1 MPNTGRDR
9 PNLWSYNPSD
19 LFSDIGDAYTGARD
33 WLGGMFTPDEPTL
46 AEPSVQ
52 ERVNQIDLE
61 SPEAL
66 SAMQAMRDQDY
77 IEALRRKAGLS
88 AMPLS
93 ILEGGLPEVAEIPEI
108 LGTNLPSIEAYE
120 MPEVSTDSKIA
131 LRMARELAQ
140 ESEGMFKIPTIQAR
154 SPSGM
159 TPAERMEATYGM
171 SSGVDMERDLL
182 QTGFRDVGQPSVEV
196 PPEPTPR
203 VNDIQPDWLRN
214 AERIREQNIVER
226 GQWQGSD
233 EELAMKRLMEIA
245 GY

>member
-19 LFSDIGDAYTGARD
+19 LFTDIGDAYTGAID
-33 WLGGMFTPDEPTL
+33 WLGGMFSPEEAQAPREL
-46 AEPSVQ
+46 PIQ
-52 ERVNQIDLE
+52 ERVNQVDLE

-66 SAMQAMRDQDY
+66 AAMQAMRDQDY
-77 IEALRRKAGLS
+77 IETLRRKASMSG
-88 AMPLS
+88 MPMS
-93 ILEGGLPEVAEIPEI
+93 ILEGGIPEI
-108 LGTNLPSIEAYE
+108 VELPEIQGTYLPPIEAYE

-131 LRMARELAQ
+131 LKLARELAV
-140 ESEGMFKIPTIQAR
+140 ESEGMFKMHTIQAR

-182 QTGFRDVGQPSVEV
+182 QPGFRDVGQPNMEA
-196 PPEPTPR
+196 PTPTPQ
-203 VNDIQPDWLRN
+203 DIQPEWLRN
-214 AERIREQNIVER
+214 AERIREQGIEER
-226 GQWQGSD
+226 GQFQGSQ